1 MYMKSSAPVRRSP
14 LPGRHHRRGHAHRGG
29 SGLGSQIYIVLSFS
43 QFLLYHLQTWHTYYN
58 DAPTVYVS
66 CQQRSKDMKGK
77 KNTLIYIY
85 SKYSSTLVILA
96 AGMKAWC
103 RQ

>member
-77 KNTLIYIY
+77 KTP
-85 SKYSSTLVILA
+85 
-96 AGMKAWC
+96 
-103 RQ
+103 